1 MGPSGAVLASGWTVL
16 APLAYGLRGDAA
28 VLGQHAGILGER
40 AISAQTAGMVRVFGW
55 TASISGPPAGD
66 ATTVA
71 IKPPGTVRPAPRSLN
86 ALGPNN
92 VPLPDN

>member
-40 AISAQTAGMVRVFGW
+40 AISAQTAGMVRVFGGRQ
-55 TASISGPPAGD
+55 ASA
-66 ATTVA
+66 ALRRET
-71 IKPPGTVRPAPRSLN
+71 RPR
-86 ALGPNN
+86 
-92 VPLPDN
+92 